1 MMEPNEPLPDTIQ
14 IAGGCEARPTPWP
27 RGPRRATGGPDPQ
40 TEGVILMRTLGVAA
54 ITVVLLTAS
63 AIGVSGQDRSDSMTT
78 DELLAGMVTEH
89 VEPGVVRV
97 VNDGVRDPTFMAG
110 GYPDASVDITPDG
123 AVWLSG
129 RDAMYRLG
137 DEATFQVPDDI
148 GWLHRLDV
156 GPDGSLWSIAHTW
169 SIANTSDYIQS
180 FDGQTWIKRTG
191 PTGDDLLLGSLAIGP
206 DGTVW
211 VAASDRDKYCPDTD
225 SADCI
230 GTVLLRVEDDGT
242 MTAIDGWA
250 DVYEGDVA
258 YDELAVSPDGDV
270 WLIGM
275 VRWDGPEA
283 EVLLR
288 FDGEEWEV
296 VPGPEGFMNVPWG
309 NSVDIGADGALWV
322 NTSNGYWGAQGVGG
336 LARFDDPGWTMFGEA
351 DGVEPWGAQG
361 FIATGLLEVAPD
373 GSLWMNGSPGDDG
386 CGGVAHYD
394 GTTWTSHLRPV
405 CVHDLSIA
413 PDGSAFVR
421 ADLEQ
426 VSWGDT
432 SWKVGL
438 FVIRPEPGATTE

>member
-1 MMEPNEPLPDTIQ
+1 
-14 IAGGCEARPTPWP
+14 
-27 RGPRRATGGPDPQ
+27 
-40 TEGVILMRTLGVAA
+40 
-54 ITVVLLTAS
+54 
-63 AIGVSGQDRSDSMTT
+63 
-78 DELLAGMVTEH
+78 
-89 VEPGVVRV
+89 
-97 VNDGVRDPTFMAG
+97 
-110 GYPDASVDITPDG
+110 
-123 AVWLSG
+123 
-129 RDAMYRLG
+129 MYRLG

-148 GWLHRLDV
+148 GWIHRLDV
-156 GPDGSLWSIAHTW
+156 GPDGSLW

-180 FDGQTWIKRTG
+180 FDGQTWTKRTG
-191 PTGDDLLLGSLAIGP
+191 PTGDDLLLGTLAIGP

-230 GTVLLRVEDDGT
+230 GTILLRVEDDGT
-242 MTAIDGWA
+242 MTTIDDWA
-250 DVYEGDVA
+250 DVYA

-275 VRWDGPEA
+275 ERWDGPEA
-283 EVLLR
+283 EALLR

-309 NSVDIGADGALWV
+309 NSLDIGADGALWV

-394 GTTWTSHLRPV
+394 GTTWTSYLRPY
-405 CVHDLSIA
+405 CVHDLSVA

-421 ADLEQ
+421 AELEQ
-426 VSWGDT
+426 VSWGDS

-438 FVIRPEPGATTE
+438 YVITPEAVR